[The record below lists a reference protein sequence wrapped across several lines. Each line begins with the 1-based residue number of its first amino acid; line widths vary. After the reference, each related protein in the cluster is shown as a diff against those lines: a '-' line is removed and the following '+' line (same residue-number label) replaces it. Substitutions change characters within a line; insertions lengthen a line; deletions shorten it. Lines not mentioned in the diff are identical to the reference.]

1 MQQYEKFITV
11 DTKQYFVFFK
21 YTKTLYVKLY
31 LKHFYGEIST
41 DELLIAHLIRKFHL
55 RRILTGSKHDGV
67 AFRLVVAFVVAVAAA
82 VVAVAVVVVEDVAVV
97 VTFRID
103 Q

>member
-1 MQQYEKFITV
+1 MKNSSQSTLNSILSFL
-11 DTKQYFVFFK
+11 FFK
-21 YTKTLYVKLY
+21 YTKTFYVKLY
-31 LKHFYGEIST
+31 VKHFYGEIST

-55 RRILTGSKHDGV
+55 RRILTGNKHDGV
-67 AFRLVVAFVVAVAAA
+67 AFRLVVAFVVAAA
-82 VVAVAVVVVEDVAVV
+82 VVAAVAVVVVDVAVV

>member
-1 MQQYEKFITV
+1 MKNSSQSTLNSILSFL
-11 DTKQYFVFFK
+11 FFK
-21 YTKTLYVKLY
+21 YTKTFYVKLY
-31 LKHFYGEIST
+31 VKHFYGEIST

-55 RRILTGSKHDGV
+55 RRILTGNKHDGV
-67 AFRLVVAFVVAVAAA
+67 AFRLVVAFAVVVVAAAA
-82 VVAVAVVVVEDVAVV
+82 VVVVDVAVV

>member
-1 MQQYEKFITV
+1 L
-11 DTKQYFVFFK
+11 FFK
-21 YTKTLYVKLY
+21 YTKTFYVKLY
-31 LKHFYGEIST
+31 VKHFYGEIST

-55 RRILTGSKHDGV
+55 RRILTGNKHDGE
-67 AFRLVVAFVVAVAAA
+67 AFRLVVAFVVVVA
-82 VVAVAVVVVEDVAVV
+82 VVAAVVVVVDVAVV

>member
-1 MQQYEKFITV
+1 M
-11 DTKQYFVFFK
+11 FFK
-21 YTKTLYVKLY
+21 YTKTFYVKLY
-31 LKHFYGEIST
+31 VKHFYGEIST

-55 RRILTGSKHDGV
+55 RRILTGNKHDGV
-67 AFRLVVAFVVAVAAA
+67 AFRLVVAFAVVVVVVAAAA
-82 VVAVAVVVVEDVAVV
+82 VVVVDVAVV

>member
-1 MQQYEKFITV
+1 MKNSSQSTLNSILSFL
-11 DTKQYFVFFK
+11 FFK
-21 YTKTLYVKLY
+21 YTKTFYVKLY
-31 LKHFYGEIST
+31 VKHFYGEIST

-55 RRILTGSKHDGV
+55 RRILTGNKHDGV
-67 AFRLVVAFVVAVAAA
+67 AFRLVVAFVVVVA
-82 VVAVAVVVVEDVAVV
+82 VVAAVVVVVDVAVV

>member
-1 MQQYEKFITV
+1 L
-11 DTKQYFVFFK
+11 FFK
-21 YTKTLYVKLY
+21 YTKTFYVKLY
-31 LKHFYGEIST
+31 VKHFYGEIST

-55 RRILTGSKHDGV
+55 RRILTGNKHDGV
-67 AFRLVVAFVVAVAAA
+67 AFRLVVAFVVVVVAAA
-82 VVAVAVVVVEDVAVV
+82 VVVVDVAVV